1 MNPLHILGVGFWT
14 PGYSSPG
21 AWLEQASDPSAT
33 RPPCEMLSP
42 RIGRYTSQVTRMA
55 VEALAQAARQ
65 GAVDLSKVPT
75 VFGSANGEI
84 QIAFEQLD
92 MIEQDGVPSP
102 ARFKNSVH
110 NTASGHV
117 SIAAGNMAFST
128 ALAAGGA
135 TFAMCLLEA
144 WAWLHVHPGAMIVSV
159 ADESLPEHLS
169 SFGRYDSMG
178 IAFCLSSAAPG
189 AKSLGCISDL
199 DRCQESLPEHAIPE
213 RLAGNPMAAGI
224 ALMEAVLHGWS
235 GMIPVQVGGEGWSVA
250 FCAGSGSPS

>member
-1 MNPLHILGVGFWT
+1 MNPLHVLGVGFWS
-14 PGYSSPG
+14 PGYASPG
-21 AWLEQASDPSAT
+21 AWLEQSHDPAAI
-33 RPPCEMLSP
+33 RPACEMLSP

-65 GAVDLSKVPT
+65 SEVDLRKVPT

-84 QIAFEQLD
+84 QIAFQQLD

-144 WAWLHVHPGAMIVSV
+144 WAWLQARPGEVIVSV

-169 SFGRYDSMG
+169 SVGQYDSMG
-178 IAFCLSSAAPG
+178 IAFCLSSGPSAG
-189 AKSLGCISDL
+189 KNLGCIADL
-199 DRCQESLPEHAIPE
+199 GRSQEPVPMPVIPK
-213 RLAGNPMAAGI
+213 RLACNPMAAGI
-224 ALMEAVLHGWS
+224 ALMEAVHHGRS
-235 GMIPVQVGGEGWSVA
+235 GIVPVQVGGEGWRVD
-250 FCAGSGSPS
+250 FRAGAEGSS